1 METLTNFGLLKRILR
16 MIRNDVGMWI
26 WIAAGAAGLGIAYY
40 FLRKKKA
47 VPTLPGS
54 SHRQDPVL
62 PTSPV
67 TPKAVLAPTTQWSSV
82 ASAVRA
88 ASKTFPRYSQRSRG
102 PAPRKKIE
110 QQQVVPQ
117 WQPGY
122 LDPDQEISRYYPTPS
137 RLNLNLGP
145 APSPRPMQPLPPE
158 GYRLG
163 PIIATTGT
171 KG

>member
-1 METLTNFGLLKRILR
+1 MK
-16 MIRNDVGMWI
+16 MWFWVI
-26 WIAAGAAGLGIAYY
+26 AGAAGIGAYY
-40 FLRKKKA
+40 LLRKKKPA
-47 VPTLPGS
+47 STLPSSS
-54 SHRQDPVL
+54 SHRQDPVI
-62 PTSPV
+62 PASPAPPKAALAPATEWSGPAPR

-88 ASKTFPRYSQRSRG
+88 ASKTFPRYSQPSRG
-102 PAPRKKIE
+102 PAPKKKIE

-122 LDPDQEISRYYPTPS
+122 LDPGQAISRYYPTPS

-145 APSPRPMQPLPPE
+145 APSPRPMQPLPP
-158 GYRLG
+158 GGFKLG
-163 PIIATTGT
+163 PIIATTGA